1 MCVDIGD
8 RDVLAAIGR
17 AQRRLRE
24 AGARPAG
31 PAPIH
36 FTLCFLGDIPDE
48 EGPRV
53 AAALAAVRFAA
64 FSVEVA
70 GVGAFPS
77 MRRPSVV
84 WVGADPG
91 GGRRLAALAASI
103 ASVLGPLGH
112 AAGGGR
118 PFRPHATISR
128 AGRGGGGGDSGS
140 RIAAALGE
148 LRCER
153 FGVQR
158 VGSLKLKKSVLA
170 RGGAVHTELA
180 EVAAA
185 A

>member
-8 RDVLAAIGR
+8 GGVLAAIGR
-17 AQRRLRE
+17 AQRSLQE

-36 FTLCFLGDIPDE
+36 FTLCFLGDVPGE
-48 EGPRV
+48 EGPRI

-77 MRRPSVV
+77 MRRPRIV
-84 WVGADPG
+84 WVGADPDG
-91 GGRRLAALAASI
+91 GGRLAALAASV
-103 ASVLGPLGH
+103 AAALGPLGH
-112 AAGGGR
+112 GGGDAGR

-128 AGRGGGGGDSGS
+128 AGRGGDSGG

-148 LRCER
+148 LRRER

-158 VGSLKLKKSVLA
+158 VGSLKLKKSVLS